1 MLPQT
6 IPFRGV
12 SFHYTAGCLRSASVK
27 EEITMKNTETVYTMK
42 MTHYQV
48 RACIGVLNQK
58 WQQMKAEGEDT
69 TVIVELLEKLL
80 DLIGA

>member
-1 MLPQT
+1 
-6 IPFRGV
+6 
-12 SFHYTAGCLRSASVK
+12 
-27 EEITMKNTETVYTMK
+27 MKNTETVYTMK

-69 TVIVELLEKLL
+69 TVIVELLDKLL